1 MSGLGERMTD
11 LPPIINLNKYKSD
24 KLHKKYIEDIDAML
38 QIIELTVSGLKLFGH
53 YTAAGNII
61 TCALQN
67 KKLLLEYRKFSEQ
80 ELLK

>member
-1 MSGLGERMTD
+1 MTE
-11 LPPIINLNKYKSD
+11 LPPIVDLNKYKSH

-38 QIIELTVSGLKLFGH
+38 KVIDLTVESLKILGH
-53 YTAAGNII
+53 YLPAGNII

-80 ELLK
+80 ELLR